1 MSVDVHASAVVA
13 PGARLGPDVSI
24 GPYAVVGDGVELGR
38 GTSVGA
44 HAELEGPAVFGE
56 ENRIFAHAVLG
67 FEPQDLRYRGEA
79 TRLVVGSR
87 NRFREFTT
95 VHRGTPSGAGG
106 AGETVIGDDNYFMAY
121 SHVAHDCR
129 VGSGTVFAN
138 CASLAGHVE
147 VGDRAVVSAFAA
159 VHQFARIGRSAFV
172 GGYTQCRQDVLPFC
186 KTEGTDAKT
195 YGINTIGLKRQ
206 GFPDSEIDALQKAY
220 RFLVKSRLNTSQ
232 AIEKIEGELAGS
244 PAVEELVRFIR
255 SSKRGFHK

>member
-1 MSVDVHASAVVA
+1 VSVEVHITAVVSG
-13 PGARLGPDVSI
+13 GARLADGVRI
-24 GPYAVVGDGVELGR
+24 EPYAVVEDGVELGR

-44 HAELEGPAVFGE
+44 HAHLQGPAVFGE
-56 ENRIFAHAVLG
+56 NNRVFPHAVLG
-67 FEPQDLRYRGEA
+67 LAPQDVRYRGEK
-79 TRLVVGSR
+79 TRLVVGGG
-87 NRFREFTT
+87 NVFREFAT
-95 VHRGTPSGAGG
+95 VHRGTPSGG
-106 AGETVIGDDNYFMAY
+106 GETVIGDENYFMAY

-206 GFPDSEIDALQKAY
+206 GFPDSEIEALQKAY
-220 RFLVKSRLNTSQ
+220 RFLVKSKLNTTQ
-232 AIEKIEGELAGS
+232 ALERIEQELTGFA
-244 PAVEELVRFIR
+244 AVEELVRFIR
-255 SSKRGFHK
+255 ETRRGFHK

>member
-1 MSVDVHASAVVA
+1 VTVDIHASAVVA
-13 PGARLGPDVSI
+13 PGARLGPGVKI
-24 GPYAVVGDGVELGR
+24 GPYAVVGEGVELGR
-38 GTSVGA
+38 GTSVGS
-44 HAELEGPAVFGE
+44 HAQLEGPAVFGD

-67 FEPQDLRYRGEA
+67 LEPQDLKYRGEP
-79 TRLVVGSR
+79 TRLVVGAR
-87 NRFREFTT
+87 NTFREFTT
-95 VHRGTPSGAGG
+95 VHRGTPSGG
-106 AGETVIGDDNYFMAY
+106 GETVVGDDNYFMAY

-129 VGSGTVFAN
+129 VGSATVFAN

-147 VGDRAVVSAFAA
+147 VGDHAVLSAFAA
-159 VHQFARIGRSAFV
+159 AHQFARIGRNAFV

-206 GFPDSEIDALQKAY
+206 GFADEEIEALQKAY

-232 AIEKIEGELAGS
+232 AIERIESELAGS

-255 SSKRGFHK
+255 WSKRGFHK

>member
-1 MSVDVHASAVVA
+1 VTVEVHSTAVVA
-13 PGARLGPDVSI
+13 GGARVAEGVRI
-24 GPYAVVGDGVELGR
+24 GPYAVVGDDVELGR
-38 GTSVGA
+38 DTVVGS
-44 HAELEGPAVFGE
+44 HATLEGPAVFGE
-56 ENRIFAHAVLG
+56 RNRIFPHAVLG
-67 FEPQDLRYRGEA
+67 SAPQDLRYRGEP
-79 TRLVVGSR
+79 TRLVVGAR
-87 NRFREFTT
+87 NTFREFTT
-95 VHRGTPSGAGG
+95 FHRGTPSGG
-106 AGETVIGDDNYFMAY
+106 GETLVGDDNYFMAY

-129 VGSGTVFAN
+129 VGSATVFAN

-147 VGDRAVVSAFAA
+147 VGDHAVLSAFAA

-206 GFPDSEIDALQKAY
+206 GFTDEEIEALQKAY

-232 AIEKIEGELAGS
+232 AIERIERELAGS

-255 SSKRGFHK
+255 GTKRGFHK

>member
-1 MSVDVHASAVVA
+1 VTVDVHATAVVA
-13 PGARLGPDVSI
+13 PGARLDAGVTI
-24 GPYAVVGDGVELGR
+24 GPYAVVGEGVELGR
-38 GTSVGA
+38 GTAVGS
-44 HAELEGPAVFGE
+44 HARLEGPAVFGE

-67 FEPQDLRYRGEA
+67 FEPQDLRYRGEP
-79 TRLVVGSR
+79 TRLVVGAR
-87 NRFREFTT
+87 NTFREFTT
-95 VHRGTPSGAGG
+95 VHRGTPKG

-129 VGSGTVFAN
+129 VGSATVFAN

-147 VGDRAVVSAFAA
+147 VGDHAVLSAFAA

-206 GFPDSEIDALQKAY
+206 GLSDGEIEALQKAY

-232 AIEKIEGELAGS
+232 AIERIESELAGS
-244 PAVEELVRFIR
+244 PAVEELVSFIR
-255 SSKRGFHK
+255 GSKRGFHK